1 MLALVLAVSS
11 VIIVTA
17 GSDDSSAA
25 ICDDVKV
32 YILNEDDS
40 YTMSTVNDV
49 QTVRDAINKAMADQG
64 KKLELNLTMTNI
76 LSVDD
81 RKPGDSQY

>member
-1 MLALVLAVSS
+1 MKHILPMLALVLAVSS

-64 KKLELNLTMTNI
+64 KKLELNPTMTNI
-76 LSVDD
+76 L
-81 RKPGDSQY
+81 